1 MSEFTSVLT
10 HGRRL
15 QGAVKELSVEE
26 LESVQQKLSNIIDK
40 RKEQEQELAKAQQEK
55 LAKLEEIKKQMTE
68 AGIDIT
74 DLQDIGDTR
83 SKRKTGKKRPV
94 KYRITKNGETT
105 SWTGVGRMPVVF
117 KEVLENGQSLEDF
130 AV

>member
-1 MSEFTSVLT
+1 MSEFLTVLT

-40 RKEQEQELAKAQQEK
+40 RKEQEAELAKAQQEK
-55 LAKLEEIKKQMTE
+55 LAKLEEIKQQMTE
-68 AGIDIT
+68 AGIDIA
-74 DLQDIGDTR
+74 DLQDVGEVKTQ
-83 SKRKTGKKRPV
+83 RKSGKKRPV
-94 KYRITKNGETT
+94 KYKITKNGETT
-105 SWTGVGRMPVVF
+105 SWTGVGRMPLVF